1 MQQAGGRGAL
11 ASRGRQ
17 VWLVVRLDLVLQ
29 GPRYIVEGE
38 GDKDSRSIGNFGR
51 VEKVRRT

>member
-1 MQQAGGRGAL
+1 MQQAGGGGAL
-11 ASRGRQ
+11 ASCGRQ
-17 VWLVVRLDLVLQ
+17 VWLVVRLGLVLQ